1 MQTSRFSVVE
11 TRPAE
16 QWRTNGAV
24 ERITRVV
31 PDEAAIGINF
41 DSRPHVVLM
50 ATPADVL
57 DLALG
62 FTVTEGIGRLDQID
76 EMRVSECPEGIVVD
90 LLLTPGAREALNAS
104 RRRSLEGR
112 SSCGLCGV
120 QHLADAAR
128 RLPRAEASLVVSREA
143 IQTALRNL
151 ESEQAHG
158 AVTRAMHAAAWADRD
173 GRLLHVREDVGRH
186 NALDKVIGAAYRR
199 GRPPGEAFIVV
210 TSRCSYEMVDKT
222 AMAGVPMLVAI
233 SAPTSLA
240 IRKAEEA
247 GITLVALAREDGH
260 AVFARPGRIFDESAP
275 TRIAQGD
282 PPYQAPPPATPAP
295 SSEVGPSVD
304 ASEGGQDAVETA

>member
-1 MQTSRFSVVE
+1 MQQAQSSRFSVVE

-16 QWRTNGAV
+16 QWRANGAV

-31 PDEAAIGINF
+31 PDEAAIGLCF

-62 FTVTEGIGRLDQID
+62 FTITEGIGSLDQID
-76 EMRVSECPEGIVVD
+76 EMRVSECAEGVIVD
-90 LLLTPGAREALNAS
+90 LLLSPGAREALNAS
-104 RRRSLEGR
+104 RRRTLEGR

-120 QHLADAAR
+120 QHLEDAAR
-128 RLPRAEASLVVSREA
+128 KLPKAAEASLVVSREA
-143 IQTALRNL
+143 ILAALKNL

-199 GRPPGEAFIVV
+199 GRRPAESFIVV
-210 TSRCSYEMVDKT
+210 TSRCSYEMIDKT
-222 AMAGVPMLVAI
+222 AMAGIPMIVAI

-260 AVFARPGRIFDESAP
+260 LVFTRSGRIFDERPVAPLQPARAVATATVSAP
-275 TRIAQGD
+275 APGS
-282 PPYQAPPPATPAP
+282 PPL
-295 SSEVGPSVD
+295 VGAGNGGAAESV
-304 ASEGGQDAVETA
+304 